1 MGLAKPASGRNIV
14 FPLVEAIRYQAQ
26 SDSHSKK
33 YYYSYL
39 RVGGKKINHF
49 SWQL

>member
-33 YYYSYL
+33 YYYSYE
-39 RVGGKKINHF
+39 GWGKEDKPF
-49 SWQL
+49 